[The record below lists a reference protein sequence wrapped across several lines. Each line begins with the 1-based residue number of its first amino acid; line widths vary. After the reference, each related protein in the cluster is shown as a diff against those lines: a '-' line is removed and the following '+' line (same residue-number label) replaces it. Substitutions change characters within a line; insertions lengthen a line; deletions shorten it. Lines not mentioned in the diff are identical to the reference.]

1 MTLQPQQFELAY
13 KGGIMHVQEIPL
25 AGQQV
30 FRIEMAGRKTLII
43 TAATAFAADRFWTSI
58 PEGRQ
63 DEAER
68 VGLVIEEYIK
78 SKN

>member
-1 MTLQPQQFELAY
+1 MTQQAQQFELAY
-13 KGGIMHVQEIPL
+13 KGGIMHVQEIPM

-30 FRIEMAGRKTLII
+30 FKIEMAQRKTLII
-43 TAATAFAADRFWTSI
+43 TRATAFTANRFWTSI

-68 VGLVIEEYIK
+68 VGAVIEEYIK